1 VAHIN
6 VRSQK
11 AVEKI
16 GGVREGVLRNHSYQ
30 PDGSIRSTVLFS
42 ILKEEWPEK
51 KQELLALIKVSEK

>member
-6 VRSQK
+6 LRSQK

-16 GGVREGVLRNHSYQ
+16 GGIKEGVLRNHSYQ
-30 PDGSIRSTVLFS
+30 PDGSLRSTVLFS

-51 KQELLALIKVSEK
+51 KAKLLSLIEKYGK